1 MVQNFRLAKASKVG
15 RVTRVLKGVGVAVVA
30 IACYTGSIVSAKSPD
45 VGDKGFQ
52 PVVTASLLAPTIP
65 PSLSYSGAGVTLIG
79 SVAHIFDGA
88 AFAGA
93 NRAEKR
99 DRYRTGDNVNEV
111 TASFTRL
118 RTHLASL
125 RAREAGATNGIAP
138 VGVEAIRVPDMISV
152 AGIDPTLI
160 SAALDAID
168 NVDTTKSGLPAP
180 LLVPSSLAYARANT
194 PATVFKTPVSKKVAQ
209 KQLWC
214 LATAVYFE
222 ARGEGYRGQVGV
234 AQVVMNRVNHKA
246 YPSTICGVVF
256 QNQSRRNACQFSF
269 ACDGIPE
276 RVSDKKSW
284 AQAEEIASK
293 VTGGTLYLTEVAN
306 ATHYHANY
314 VYPRWAPR
322 LKKVTRIGAHIFYRF
337 KHG

>member
-1 MVQNFRLAKASKVG
+1 MVQNFRRARARKASGVK
-15 RVTRVLKGVGVAVVA
+15 RVLRGAGVALFA
-30 IACYTGSIVSAKSPD
+30 FACYTGSIVSAKSPE
-45 VGDKGFQ
+45 
-52 PVVTASLLAPTIP
+52 PTVTLSLLAPTLT
-65 PSLSYSGAGVTLIG
+65 PSLSYSGSDITLTG
-79 SVAHIFDGA
+79 SVTHLFSGA

-99 DRYRTGDNVNEV
+99 DRYRAEDDVLEV
-111 TASFTRL
+111 AATFKRL

-125 RAREAGATNGIAP
+125 RARDSG
-138 VGVEAIRVPDMISV
+138 VGENSEPFGSAQVAALDPISV
-152 AGIDPTLI
+152 AGIDHALM

-168 NVDTTKSGLPAP
+168 QVDTSTSGLPAP
-180 LLVPSSLAYARANT
+180 LLVPSRLAYARANT
-194 PATVFKTPVSKKVAQ
+194 PATVFKTPVSKKVSQ

-214 LATAVYFE
+214 LTSAIYFE
-222 ARGEGYRGQVGV
+222 ARGESYRGQVGV

-246 YPSTICGVVF
+246 YPSSVCGVVF

-276 RVSDKKSW
+276 RVTDKKSW
-284 AQAEEIASK
+284 AQAKDIAKK
-293 VTGGTLYLTEVAN
+293 VTNGTLYLTEVAS

-322 LKKVTRIGAHIFYRF
+322 LKKVTKIGAHIFYRF
-337 KHG
+337 KRG

>member
-1 MVQNFRLAKASKVG
+1 MVQNFRLAKASKAG
-15 RVTRVLKGVGVAVVA
+15 RVTRVLKGAGVAVVA

-45 VGDKGFQ
+45 VSDTGFQ
-52 PVVTASLLAPTIP
+52 PVVTASLLAPTIT
-65 PSLSYSGAGVTLIG
+65 PSLSYSGTDVTLTG

-99 DRYRTGDNVNEV
+99 DRYRTGDDVNEV
-111 TASFTRL
+111 TASFTQL

-125 RAREAGATNGIAP
+125 RARETGATDRIEP
-138 VGVEAIRVPDMISV
+138 VGVDMISV
-152 AGIDPTLI
+152 AGIDPMLI

-168 NVDTTKSGLPAP
+168 NVDTSKSGLPAP

-276 RVSDKKSW
+276 RVADKKSW

-322 LKKVTRIGAHIFYRF
+322 LKKVTKIGAHIFYRF